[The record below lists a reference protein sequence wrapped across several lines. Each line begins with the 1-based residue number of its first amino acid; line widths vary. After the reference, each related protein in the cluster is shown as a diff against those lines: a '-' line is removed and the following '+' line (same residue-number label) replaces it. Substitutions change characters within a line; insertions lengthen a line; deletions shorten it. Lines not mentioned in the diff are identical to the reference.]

1 MLCLYAQLLLAVMC
15 GAMQGAAAAVQ
26 APDPTPSLAD
36 LIREVVRILVAD
48 DTAAAAAFAG
58 EERQGDS
65 GEGPGG

>member
-1 MLCLYAQLLLAVMC
+1 
-15 GAMQGAAAAVQ
+15 MQGAAAQ
-26 APDPTPSLAD
+26 AADPSPSLAD

>member
-1 MLCLYAQLLLAVMC
+1 
-15 GAMQGAAAAVQ
+15 MQGAAAQ
-26 APDPTPSLAD
+26 AADPSPSLAD

-48 DTAAAAAFAG
+48 DTAAAAAAAAFAG

>member
-1 MLCLYAQLLLAVMC
+1 MLCFYAQLLLAVMC
-15 GAMQGAAAAVQ
+15 AMQGAAVQ
-26 APDPTPSLAD
+26 AAGPPPSLAD